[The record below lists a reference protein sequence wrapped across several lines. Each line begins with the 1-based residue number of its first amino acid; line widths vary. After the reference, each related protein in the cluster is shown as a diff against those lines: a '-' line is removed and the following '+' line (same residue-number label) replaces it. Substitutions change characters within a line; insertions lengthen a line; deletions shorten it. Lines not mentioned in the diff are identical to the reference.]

1 MGDRLSMIQ
10 IPSSEL
16 PTDVRRTLRKYQADV
31 DAERD
36 FGARV
41 ELAATKFRLRN
52 RANNA
57 AFRQVRR
64 TLTSMCAGAKRCM
77 YCEDSAADEVE
88 HHRPKDI
95 YPEHVFDW
103 ENYLYACGPCN
114 GPKNNRFA
122 VFAADGSIMDVTRKR
137 NSPVR
142 PPAGGDPVLL
152 HPRIENPL
160 ELMML
165 DIFGDTF
172 LFAPTAVPQSQE
184 FERASYTI
192 EILRL
197 NQRDHLPIARREAY
211 GSYRSRLTEYVHNRD
226 AGAGSSALRLT
237 IDAIRRMQHP
247 TVWSE
252 MRRQSN
258 LIPELTRLFGEAPEA
273 LTW

>member
-1 MGDRLSMIQ
+1 MIQ
-10 IPSSEL
+10 IPPEDL
-16 PTDVRRTLRKYQADV
+16 PSDVRGTLRRYQAAV
-31 DAERD
+31 DAEPD
-36 FGARV
+36 FGKRV
-41 ELAATKFRLRN
+41 ALAAVKFRQRN
-52 RANNA
+52 RETNL

-88 HHRPKDI
+88 HHRPKDL

-122 VFAADGSIMDVTRKR
+122 VFASGGSIVDVTRKR
-137 NSPVR
+137 NQPVR
-142 PPAGGDPVLL
+142 PPIKGDSVLL
-152 HPRIENPL
+152 HPRSENPL
-160 ELMML
+160 EYMML
-165 DIFGDTF
+165 DILGDTF
-172 LFAPTAVPQSQE
+172 LFVPTAVAHSQE

-192 EILRL
+192 QLLRL
-197 NQRDHLPIARREAY
+197 NQRDHLPVARREAY
-211 GSYRSRLTEYVHNRD
+211 GSYKSRLTEYVLRREG
-226 AGAGSSALRLT
+226 GAGNSALRLT

-258 LIPELTRLFGEAPEA
+258 LIPELQHLFGLAPEA
-273 LTW
+273 LIW

>member
-1 MGDRLSMIQ
+1 MIQ
-10 IPSSEL
+10 IPTREL
-16 PTDVRRTLRKYQADV
+16 PTDIRRTLGRYQADI
-31 DAERD
+31 DAEPD

-41 ELAATKFRLRN
+41 QLAAEKFRQRN

-57 AFRQVRR
+57 VFRQVRR

-88 HHRPKDI
+88 HHRPKGL

-122 VFAADGSIMDVTRKR
+122 VFAVGGSIIDVTRKC
-137 NSPVR
+137 NLPVSPPVK
-142 PPAGGDPVLL
+142 GDPVLL

-160 ELMML
+160 EFMML
-165 DIFGDTF
+165 DILGDTF
-172 LFAPTAVPQSQE
+172 LFVPTAVPQSRE
-184 FERASYTI
+184 FARASYTI
-192 EILRL
+192 ELLRL
-197 NQRDHLPIARREAY
+197 NQRDHLPVARREAY
-211 GSYRSRLTEYVHNRD
+211 GSYRSRLAEYVRSRD
-226 AGAGSSALRLT
+226 AGARNSTLT
-237 IDAIRRMQHP
+237 LMIDAIKRMQHP

-252 MRRQSN
+252 MRRQSD
-258 LIPELTRLFGEAPEA
+258 LIPELAQLFGPAPEA